1 MMMMKMIMVLKITSF
16 VLLRCT
22 FKCTLAKDRFGKRSY
37 QLRGLDFKSSLKC
50 FIWKL
55 FECWK
60 VATERLL
67 PFCNKNKTK
76 TKFKT
81 KNSCDWILLRKN
93 THNSIKSDF
102 FVTFKKGFSR
112 NILNQAINDL
122 DLDFM
127 MKIVLL
133 QFYSFCQTIFR

>member
-1 MMMMKMIMVLKITSF
+1 MMMMKITSF

-37 QLRGLDFKSSLKC
+37 QLRGLDFRSSLKC

-60 VATERLL
+60 VATEGLL
-67 PFCNKNKTK
+67 PFITKNKTK
-76 TKFKT
+76 QKFKT
-81 KNSCDWILLRKN
+81 KTVAIGFSSEKN

-102 FVTFKKGFSR
+102 FVTFKEGFSR
-112 NILNQAINDL
+112 NTLNRAINDL
-122 DLDFM
+122 GWLYDEDSAAA
-127 MKIVLL
+127 VSVN
-133 QFYSFCQTIFR
+133 YWRH